1 MKNKNMRHKR
11 ISRRELKE
19 TIRELNATIQNERAR
34 HAAEITIKQ
43 TEYDKLQQRLEK
55 LGSESIEVVSTDGTG
70 IQRLDFDIE
79 TYGQYAMMYDPN
91 AEEVQLAKEA
101 IARSLAEALVEK
113 NLIQFTTAK
122 SDMPPYVFRNGI
134 CITGKVYIVPWECLN
149 RPKSIAFTIR
159 PDLKWKLHN
168 D

>member
-1 MKNKNMRHKR
+1 MKHKHIKR
-11 ISRRELKE
+11 RYKHISRRELKE
-19 TIRELNATIQNERAR
+19 TIRELNTTIQIERAR
-34 HAAEITIKQ
+34 IISKQ
-43 TEYDKLQQRLEK
+43 AEYDKLQQRLEK
-55 LGSESIEVVSTDGTG
+55 LGSESIEVVSADGTG
-70 IQRLDFDIE
+70 IRRLDFDIE
-79 TYGQYAMMYDPN
+79 TYGEYTMVYDPN
-91 AEEVQLAKEA
+91 AEEVQAAKAA
-101 IARSLAEALVEK
+101 IARNVAEALVEQ

-122 SDMPPYVFRNGI
+122 TDMPPYVFRQCT